1 MEKVAVE
8 CTFSPEGVR
17 VHRIRPAEQWLPVE
31 QGRQWEDEA
40 GHHVLV
46 MVPGQQAQEL
56 LLQRETLSWLIG
68 PASHSSP
75 NII

>member
-17 VHRIRPAEQWLPVE
+17 VHRIRPDDQWLPVE
-31 QGRQWEDEA
+31 QGRQWEDES
-40 GHHVLV
+40 GRHVLI

-56 LLQRETLSWLIG
+56 LLRRGTLTWVIG

-75 NII
+75 KIM